1 MLLLLV
7 WNVDSSFVGRTHQV
21 ESFLR
26 VEEFAF
32 SVLKQTQLPT
42 FFTFSANTE
51 IPYSQ
56 EFNSKYGDDRS
67 KPLPPDWIKTLVP
80 IIPATCV
87 IESLTEVTCG
97 KHTFKTLVY
106 QHAEDTITPPFGASV
121 PSKKSSIV
129 GTELERVL
137 TDLPFHESAVPPSL
151 LMKCFGNL
159 STVSSMNH
167 NDLPDEVREWLDS
180 EDIEDSTKQLL
191 DLYKLANC
199 YWDVEKDYSIR
210 INYWCQ
216 DTFPGIRW
224 AHEGNYTDV
233 SGVARQSH
241 TGAPELCIE
250 TKTRS
255 NSGDELGQILFAF
268 SANVTKH
275 VDSTSK
281 CANPALLLT
290 VRGFF
295 ISVYAAIVSGHSF
308 RYELMFTMNL
318 LLIGTDNPFMERN
331 LVLLRAFRRTMKDL
345 TSHYD
350 EVGDSFTAEKQFP
363 WITSINGST
372 IDYEKHL
379 TRLVYLGKFK
389 NEPVVIKF
397 YRNYRVEIHKYL
409 STIGYAPEIKAFEKI
424 GNWFV
429 LIEEFLDGWTKVSE
443 VLRASPADPDVSII
457 QEKAEVILEHLKKE
471 QFVHGDF
478 RPTNMF
484 YNPTSKTLKVFDFE
498 FSGLEG
504 KDRYP
509 FFINM
514 DKTIPWAPSV
524 GPNHFLQSAHDA
536 HMLHHLKVHSLEV
549 LASPSKNRPAYSRQW
564 TIGKQKPT
572 SRQKTRGGSSSA
584 PRSKA
589 SRSE

>member
-7 WNVDSSFVGRTHQV
+7 WDVDSSFVGNIHQV
-21 ESFLR
+21 EDYVS
-26 VEEFAF
+26 VEDFAF
-32 SVLKQTQLPT
+32 SVLKQTPLPT

-56 EFNSKYGDDRS
+56 EFISKYGDDRS
-67 KPLPPDWIKTLVP
+67 KPLPPDWINTLVP
-80 IIPATCV
+80 VNPAACN
-87 IESLTEVTCG
+87 IEGLTEITCG
-97 KHTFKTLVY
+97 MHTYKTLVY
-106 QHAEDTITPPFGASV
+106 QHAENTVTPPFGASV
-121 PSKKSSIV
+121 PSKKSLIV
-129 GTELERVL
+129 GAELERVL

-159 STVSSMNH
+159 STVSSTNH

-199 YWDVEKDYSIR
+199 YWDNENDYSIQ

-216 DTFPGIRW
+216 QLFPGIHW
-224 AHEGNYTDV
+224 AHKAHCTDV

-241 TGAPELCIE
+241 TGTPHLFITA
-250 TKTRS
+250 KTRS
-255 NSGDELGQILFAF
+255 NSGDELGQILLAF
-268 SANVTKH
+268 TDNVTMQL
-275 VDSTSK
+275 DSTSK
-281 CANPALLLT
+281 CANPVLLLT
-290 VRGFF
+290 IRGPHV
-295 ISVYAAIVSGHSF
+295 SVCAAIVSGNSL

-331 LVLLRAFRRTMKDL
+331 LVLFRAFRRTMKDL

-379 TRLVYLGKFK
+379 TQLVYLGKFK

-397 YRNYRVEIHKYL
+397 YRNYCVEIHKYL
-409 STIGYAPEIKAFEKI
+409 SNMGFAPEIKEFEKI

-429 LIEEFLDGWTKVSE
+429 LIEEFLDGWTKVLE
-443 VLRASPADPDVSII
+443 VLRASPAHSDISII
-457 QEKAEVILEHLKKE
+457 QENAEEILEHLKKE

-484 YNPTSKTLKVFDFE
+484 YNPTSKTLEVFDFE

-514 DKTIPWAPSV
+514 DKSIPWAPSV
-524 GPNHFLQSAHDA
+524 GPNQLLQSAHDA
-536 HMLHHLKVHSLEV
+536 YMLQQLRTHSLEV
-549 LASPSKNRPAYSRQW
+549 LASPSKNRPVYSRQW
-564 TIGKQKPT
+564 TIGKQ
-572 SRQKTRGGSSSA
+572 QTRGGSSSA
-584 PRSKA
+584 PRSKTP
-589 SRSE
+589 RTE